1 MAAGI
6 LVAGIG
12 CKKDDGI
19 KTSDV
24 SVSLTSPTGLTNATT
39 SNLVLTLRELN
50 TNTTTV
56 HNLSSAASLSLSV
69 PQGNYEVSLE
79 GDIRYTD
86 AGIEVNKKIRG
97 YQKDVA
103 VIGNTLTLTLPLF
116 LYDNTSG
123 FVFKEIFFTGTQT
136 PEGKTYNGD
145 KYFILYN
152 NSEDTLYA
160 DRLLI
165 AEAAFLTTTKRAYTP
180 DIMAE
185 TFTAGSVVMIPG
197 TGKQYPVYP
206 GKQLV
211 IANNAINHKE
221 GNANSMDLSK
231 SDFELTLLPTIN
243 VDNPQVTDLIN
254 VTGAMTM
261 HNRGFKTYVVARV
274 PDNMT
279 AETYKAQN
287 TYIYSYINGTRVM
300 EFTGYKIPNP
310 WIMDAVNLSVESIFE
325 WILVAPSLDMGWSY
339 CGKVDSDATRFGKA
353 VRRKVLLTNPDG
365 RVILKDNNNSTVDFD
380 AEVKPSLMP

>member
-1 MAAGI
+1 M
-6 LVAGIG
+6 LTVGIG
-12 CKKDDGI
+12 CKKDGI
-19 KTSDV
+19 KTTDV
-24 SVSLTSPTGLTNATT
+24 SLALSSPSGLQSAST
-39 SNLVLTLRELN
+39 SNLVLTIREVN
-50 TNTTTV
+50 TNTTTTY
-56 HNLSSAASLSLSV
+56 NLSSTASLTFTAS
-69 PQGNYEVSLE
+69 QGSYEVTLE
-79 GDIRYTD
+79 GDIKYTD
-86 AGIEVNKKIRG
+86 AGVEYSKKIRG

-103 VIGNTLTLTLPLF
+103 IIGDVITLSLPLF
-116 LYDNTSG
+116 LYDDTAG

-152 NSEDTLYA
+152 NSDDTLYA
-160 DRLLI
+160 DHLII

-185 TFTAGSVVMIPG
+185 TFTAGSIVMIPG

-221 GNANSMDLSK
+221 VNANSVDLSK
-231 SDFELTLLPTIN
+231 SDFELTLLSTIN
-243 VDNPQVTDLIN
+243 VDNPQVTDLVN

-261 HNRGFKTYVVARV
+261 HNRGFKTYVIARMPADLTV
-274 PDNMT
+274 DSYKT
-279 AETYKAQN
+279 AN
-287 TYIYSYINGTRVM
+287 TYTYSYMNGDKLM
-300 EFTGYKIPNP
+300 PFTGYKIPNT
-310 WIMDAVNLSVESIFE
+310 WIQDAVNLSVASIYE
-325 WILVAPSLDMGWSY
+325 WNLVAPALDMGWSY
-339 CGKVDSDATRFGKA
+339 CGKIDSDATRFGKA
-353 VRRKVLLTNPDG
+353 VRRKVLSTNPDG